1 MHTSDRP
8 PVITFPF
15 PERRRLFVQLDHRHH
30 RASAKRQ
37 QSIKQGGFSS
47 LAALAAQAA
56 TDYTCPC
63 LALPCRHYLWPLPAT
78 ETAAVQRVHSLPL
91 TWLRR
96 RWRTQCGYS
105 ECLGEIRRSELHYKK
120 FDVTSSEERL
130 HLNCDCILWCKAPLG
145 EEAARNSLQ
154 QIGRVWAAAT
164 HRRVVKSFLAPRACS
179 PESYF

>member
-30 RASAKRQ
+30 RASEKRQ
-37 QSIKQGGFSS
+37 QGIKQGGFSS

-120 FDVTSSEERL
+120 CDVTSSVFTAE
-130 HLNCDCILWCKAPLG
+130 LWLYIVVKGTLGRRGCKKFAST
-145 EEAARNSLQ
+145 N
-154 QIGRVWAAAT
+154 GRVWAAELIGELL
-164 HRRVVKSFLAPRACS
+164 VLF
-179 PESYF
+179 